1 MMKTIIMS
9 LHPSFL
15 ERRRNEDLDQD
26 RWENDPDRC
35 LGPPSG

>member
-15 ERRRNEDLDQD
+15 ERRRNEVPDQEH
-26 RWENDPDRC
+26 WENALDRC
-35 LGPPSG
+35 LGPPDS